1 MPITPSAHDCLVL
14 VHISSQQVAATVAWR
29 ERDGSERVVA
39 HKVILCDWY
48 QLSERAKRHALFE
61 SISQACASANVQPL
75 SVFVCMGD
83 ESVRANFAVGYTD
96 LGQTMRLRREEL
108 SLALQRATEQP
119 IGMDREVLHALPQR
133 WEVRDQRGE
142 REVDNPIG
150 EHGSHL
156 TCHVLLVTANKRIR
170 AEMSEL
176 LTDSNVALE
185 GVIATPVALYRG
197 LTSSLR
203 KKGTTII
210 IDCGARFT
218 NILVHRKGRLVH
230 LECYPFGGVH
240 LTQILAEELL
250 LDFPRSEQLKH
261 ELDISANLGTGKDLE
276 GQTYLWREVQER
288 DRLLAPAAEILRGVL
303 LDFFRLRYQDLQ
315 ERELLSR
322 TGQINLVGRA
332 GSLGGLASL
341 LKEVFNMPVVLG
353 TGKKDR
359 DPSAELADLVTL
371 GLVRTAAVE
380 RERRLLE
387 RNSSGVR
394 QVRQAA
400 FNLWAWLSKELD

>member
-1 MPITPSAHDCLVL
+1 MSTSPHDCLVL

-29 ERDGSERVVA
+29 LDNGSERVVA
-39 HKVILCDWY
+39 HKVILCEWLL
-48 QLSERAKRHALFE
+48 LSERAKRQALFE
-61 SISQACASANVQPL
+61 SISQACASADVQPL
-75 SVFVCMGD
+75 SVFVCISD
-83 ESVRANFAVGYTD
+83 ESVRANFAVGYAD

-108 SLALQRATEQP
+108 SVALQRATEQP

-133 WEVRDQRGE
+133 WEVRDHNGE
-142 REVDNPIG
+142 REVANPIG
-150 EHGSHL
+150 EYGGHL
-156 TCHVLLVTANKRIR
+156 TCHVLLVTANRRIR
-170 AEMSEL
+170 SEMTEL
-176 LTDSNVALE
+176 LSDSNVALE

-197 LTSSLR
+197 LASSLR
-203 KKGTTII
+203 KKGTTVI

-218 NILVHRKGRLVH
+218 NVLVHRKGCLVH
-230 LECYPFGGVH
+230 LDCYPFGGLH
-240 LTQILAEELL
+240 LTQILAEELK
-250 LDFPRSEQLKH
+250 LDLPRAEQLKR
-261 ELDISANLGTGKDLE
+261 ELDISANLGTGNDLE

-303 LDFFRLRYQDLQ
+303 LEFFKLRYQDLQ

-332 GSLGGLASL
+332 SSLGGLPNL
-341 LKEVFNMPVVLG
+341 LKEVFNMNVVLG

-380 RERRLLE
+380 RERRLME

-400 FNLWAWLSKELD
+400 FNIWAWLSKELD